1 MEARVKCVRLI
12 RQTHPGQSRA
22 DYSERQQATPG
33 ELFIPEVGQEEHP
46 DKGAALSVGTLRL
59 KKARAVLIG
68 YTGEGM
74 GGDWA
79 GSGTLCVERT

>member
-1 MEARVKCVRLI
+1 MCEANKTDSSWAVKGRLL
-12 RQTHPGQSRA
+12 RKATGNT
-22 DYSERQQATPG
+22 RQQ
-33 ELFIPEVGQEEHP
+33 FIPEVGQEEHP
-46 DKGAALSVGTLRL
+46 DKGALSVGTLRL
-59 KKARAVLIG
+59 KKAGAVLIG